1 MPSKEG
7 LVYAQEEVGTKR
19 QRYAA
24 KGTNLCL
31 ARSRGKG
38 LVPEQRAVWFYSA
51 SRVLFSLRGESCIA

>member
-1 MPSKEG
+1 MPSEEG

-31 ARSRGKG
+31 ARSLGKG